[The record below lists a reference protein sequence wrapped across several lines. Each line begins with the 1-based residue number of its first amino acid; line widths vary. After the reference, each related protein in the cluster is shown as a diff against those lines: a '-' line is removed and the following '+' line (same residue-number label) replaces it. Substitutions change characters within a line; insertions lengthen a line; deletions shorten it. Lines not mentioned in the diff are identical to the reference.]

1 MADIIQIRRDTAATW
16 TAINPVLASG
26 EFAVETDTDQMK
38 LGDGVT
44 AWSGLAYLTAG
55 PQGIQGIQGI
65 QGETGETGAQGIQGD
80 IGLTGP
86 QGEQGIQGI
95 QGIQG
100 ETGDTG
106 PQGLTGP
113 QGEKG
118 DTGDT
123 GIQGPAGTTTDT
135 RIANGDITNWN
146 TAYGWGDHGA
156 QGYYYGDVTLNC
168 LAGLDVTTTS
178 STALEIYQPT
188 AQADAMM
195 AFHVSGDYAVNFGV
209 DGSNNKLSVGGW
221 SMGSNV
227 YEIYHAGNP
236 QPSVTGSS
244 GSCTGNAATAT
255 WADTVDVNSGN
266 NSSSWYDAVWHSGD
280 TLYSTTGVE
289 IHPLNNKVRATA
301 FVGSLEGNAT
311 TATTAASCSGN
322 AATATTATNV
332 TGISRNVGGYGSISA
347 NSTTGGYYG
356 FSCNGHMVFMS
367 NGSSHGIYD
376 DVNNDWWMTFTENGA
391 TAMMHNGV
399 QKGYTY
405 GSGWRVT
412 GNLLATGN
420 VYAYYSD
427 KRLKDVKGQITE
439 ALDKVDAI
447 ETFYYTHND
456 TARDLG
462 YEGEEMQ
469 VGVAAQ
475 SVQAVMPEVVH
486 RAPVDDDG
494 EGGSVTGEDY
504 VTVDYPRLVPLL
516 IEAIKEL
523 RAEVKELKDASSR

>member
-1 MADIIQIRRDTAATW
+1 VADIIQIRRDTAATW

-55 PQGIQGIQGI
+55 PQGIQGIQGD
-65 QGETGETGAQGIQGD
+65 QGIQGIKGD
-80 IGLTGP
+80 TGDTGPIGLTGP

-95 QGIQG
+95 QGVKG
-100 ETGDTG
+100 DTGDTG
-106 PQGLTGP
+106 PIGLTGP

-118 DTGDT
+118 DTGDE
-123 GIQGPAGTTTDT
+123 GPMGPVGTTTDT
-135 RIANGDITNWN
+135 RIDNGDITNWN

-156 QGYYYGDVTLNC
+156 QGYALDANVPSNTG
-168 LAGLDVTTTS
+168 AG
-178 STALEIYQPT
+178 A
-188 AQADAMM
+188 
-195 AFHVSGDYAVNFGV
+195 SGSWA
-209 DGSNNKLSVGGW
+209 
-221 SMGSNV
+221 
-227 YEIYHAGNP
+227 I
-236 QPSVTGSS
+236 SVTGSS

-255 WADTVDVNSGN
+255 WADTVDVNSSQTGQ
-266 NSSSWYDAVWHSGD
+266 SSWYDVVWHSGD
-280 TLYSTTGVE
+280 SVYSTPAVE
-289 IHPLNNKVRATA
+289 IRPSTGTLRATSLSGE
-301 FVGSLEGNAT
+301 GSAITSLSASNLSTGTVSDARLPAT
-311 TATTAASCSGN
+311 ISSNVTGSSASCTGN

-332 TGISRNVGGYGSISA
+332 TGITRNVGDYGSISA
-347 NSTTGGYYG
+347 NTARNGYYG
-356 FSCNGHMVFMS
+356 FSCNGRLVMM
-367 NGSSHGIYD
+367 
-376 DVNNDWWMTFTENGA
+376 NNSTTTGGLFNDTNNQWILQYTQNGA
-391 TAMMHNGV
+391 TEIHHAGAK
-399 QKGYTY
+399 KGYTY
-405 GSGWRVT
+405 SSGWRVT
-412 GNLLATGN
+412 GAMLATGN

-462 YEGEEMQ
+462 YEGDEMQ

-486 RAPVDDDG
+486 RAPIDDDG

-523 RAEVKELKDASSR
+523 KAKVEELENGSSR